1 MIHRPRA
8 PLLAAGLVLVATAS
22 SAQDSTSST
31 TDEIAKYR
39 EMLEDDNPAD
49 LWVLRGAE
57 LWKTKRGPKDASLEQ
72 CNLGLGAGVVK
83 GVYAQLPR
91 YFADTGRVQDLESRL
106 VTCMMTLQGLSL
118 EEVTQRPF
126 GNGSE
131 EKSDMEALVSWLVS
145 ESRGLKLKVPTAHAK
160 EKEAYEIGRQIFSYR
175 AGPHDFACATC
186 HSQEGR
192 RIRLQEL
199 PNLTTAEGARKA
211 YGAWPAYRVSQGEV
225 RTMQHRLY
233 DCFRQ
238 QRFPEPRYA
247 SDVITAL
254 TMYLAVSANGGELQ
268 APTIKR

>member
-1 MIHRPRA
+1 MLIA
-8 PLLAAGLVLVATAS
+8 TGLLLATAAF
-22 SAQDSTSST
+22 AQDSTPST
-31 TDEIAKYR
+31 TDEIARYR
-39 EMLEDDNPAD
+39 DMLEDDNPAD
-49 LWVLRGAE
+49 LWTLRGAE

-83 GVYAQLPR
+83 GAYTQLPR
-91 YFADTGRVQDLESRL
+91 YFADIGKVQDLESRL
-106 VTCMMTLQGLSL
+106 VTCMMTLQGFSH
-118 EEVTQRPF
+118 EEVTKRPF
-126 GNGSE
+126 GNGAE
-131 EKSDMEALVSWLVS
+131 EKSDMEALVSWIAS
-145 ESRGLKLKVPTAHAK
+145 ESRGMKFKVPTAHPK

-175 AGPHDFACATC
+175 AGPHDFACVTC
-186 HSQEGR
+186 HSLDGR

-211 YGAWPAYRVSQGEV
+211 FGAWPAYRVSQGEL